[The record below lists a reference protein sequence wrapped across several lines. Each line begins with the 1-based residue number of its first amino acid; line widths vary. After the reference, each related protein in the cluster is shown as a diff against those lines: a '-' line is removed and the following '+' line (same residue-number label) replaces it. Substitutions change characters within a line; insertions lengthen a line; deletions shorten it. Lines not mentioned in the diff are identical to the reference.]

1 MCHTTRRAKIASAH
15 PPLVPRLETR
25 LAATSLTFAAHR
37 PRASQVPLVTNA
49 LFLNRSPKGERSART
64 ARIRAKR
71 SARPHA
77 LQALQTLSVSRGGRV
92 RGRACE
98 ARRERASRPARVDA
112 VSGMFRSDTSGRRG
126 VPSRVAPGGRA
137 VFRSI
142 SPAASRTAILPSFF
156 LPVVRARAPSR
167 REIARPARLLTSV
180 PPAPSR
186 RIMSGEGGFNDEAYD
201 RGMQEL

>member
-1 MCHTTRRAKIASAH
+1 MCHTTRRPKFASAH

-25 LAATSLTFAAHR
+25 LAATSLTRAARR

-71 SARPHA
+71 SARPHS

-142 SPAASRTAILPSFF
+142 SPAASRDRNLAEFF
-156 LPVVRARAPSR
+156 LGGACARAEPPGDR
-167 REIARPARLLTSV
+167 ARPARVLTSV

-186 RIMSGEGGFNDEAYD
+186 RYVWRRWFQ
-201 RGMQEL
+201 R

>member
-1 MCHTTRRAKIASAH
+1 M
-15 PPLVPRLETR
+15 
-25 LAATSLTFAAHR
+25 
-37 PRASQVPLVTNA
+37 
-49 LFLNRSPKGERSART
+49 
-64 ARIRAKR
+64 
-71 SARPHA
+71 
-77 LQALQTLSVSRGGRV
+77 

-112 VSGMFRSDTSGRRG
+112 VSGLFRLDTPGRRG

-142 SPAASRTAILPSFF
+142 SPAASRDRNLAEFF
-156 LPVVRARAPSR
+156 LGGACARAEPPGDR
-167 REIARPARLLTSV
+167 ARPARVLTSV

>member
-25 LAATSLTFAAHR
+25 LAATSLTFAARR

-71 SARPHA
+71 SARPHS
-77 LQALQTLSVSRGGRV
+77 LQALQTLSVSRGGRA

-142 SPAASRTAILPSFF
+142 WPAASRTAILPSFF
-156 LPVVRARAPSR
+156 SRWRVRARRAAGRSR
-167 REIARPARLLTSV
+167 TSRACSDLRPARSLPQNYV
-180 PPAPSR
+180 WR
-186 RIMSGEGGFNDEAYD
+186 RWFQ
-201 RGMQEL
+201 R